1 MDMFMDK
8 IAQKLNAQDIIRANT
23 VAETDQ
29 LNKLKAQTAEY
40 QECLRKM
47 QKLIDDGVSRMEQAG
62 QISSAQD
69 KQLEELKAS
78 VSGLEQ
84 KIEAMK
90 ALLVEEEGKL
100 ASAEGKLA
108 SAEEKLASAEEKLVT
123 VDEKLAAVDEKLV
136 SVDGKLSAENG
147 DDSALEEYIHKECVK
162 VYKNVQA
169 IVVDGNDKLQG
180 NVTESLKNTA
190 GVRGRATAALVFS
203 VLAFLTAAAGLT
215 LQILNGLNIKL
226 F

>member
-29 LNKLKAQTAEY
+29 LNKLKGQAAEY

-47 QKLIDDGVSRMEQAG
+47 QKLIDDGISRMEQAG
-62 QISSAQD
+62 QISSTQD
-69 KQLEELKAS
+69 KQLEELRTS

-84 KIEAMK
+84 KLEAMK
-90 ALLVEEEGKL
+90 VLLAEE
-100 ASAEGKLA
+100 
-108 SAEEKLASAEEKLVT
+108 EEKLASADGKLVT

-136 SVDGKLSAENG
+136 SVDGKLSSENS
-147 DDSALEEYIHKECVK
+147 DNSAMEEYIHKECVK

-180 NVTESLKNTA
+180 NVTECLKNTS
-190 GVRGRATAALVFS
+190 GVRGRATAALIFS
-203 VLAFLTAAAGLT
+203 VLAFLSAAAGLT
-215 LQILNGLNIKL
+215 LQILNGLNINL
-226 F
+226 FSF